1 MSNKTKAYKKNSKSK
16 RETSALLLLPL
27 MAVVG
32 VVPLIVRLYVYDCG
46 LEYFDFFEA
55 PDSYLAKGGSADL
68 FLRWKMVWFVVFS
81 GIMAAILIFKL
92 VTEGKK
98 LEFHKIFLPLGI
110 YALLALLSSVLSDYR
125 RFSFT
130 GIYEQFEPLW
140 ALLGYCIVIYY
151 AFLFVNTEHDVKM
164 VLWALTFS
172 TVIILYIGI
181 TQAFFTDFF
190 KTDFAAKLILP
201 PDSGNLDFNFE
212 AGRVYLTLYNP
223 NYVGSYVAIL
233 MPVFL
238 MLVFAA
244 DKVWKKIGAGLIT
257 AGLILALLGSGS
269 KAGFIGTIVSVIA
282 MMVIFNKRMFRHWIA
297 VLLTAALLAGVVLA
311 YGHHT
316 NFALLKTLKEAMHP
330 AMQTFNLT
338 SIKTLD
344 DEVIITYKGNDLH
357 AVMDYD
363 ETTGMIN
370 VGFKDDS
377 GLELDVVNDAAAKTY
392 TLQDERFPGFK
403 VTPVLLGGNRIGF
416 DLKIDGHG
424 WNFSRQNGTYYLF
437 SPYGQYVKT
446 VDTES
451 VDWLVSRARAF
462 SKRAYI
468 WGKTIPLLKRYV
480 ILGSGADTFV
490 IAFPNYDFVSMY
502 NGGFGTMTMSKPHN
516 MYLQIGVQTGVLS
529 LIAILAFYFW
539 FFIYGLG
546 TCFRLKEYNF
556 SAFVAA
562 GVLAGSAGYM
572 VVQII
577 NDSSITVAPVYWT
590 MIGVGLAIFRTLRKG
605 DIYAAKV
612 LKAAPKTD
620 KNEKAAQTKKSIG

>member
-1 MSNKTKAYKKNSKSK
+1 MSKKTNSYQKNSKSKTTK
-16 RETSALLLLPL
+16 RETSALLLMPL

-32 VVPLIVRLYVYDCG
+32 IVPLIVRLYVYDCL
-46 LEYFDFFEA
+46 LEYFDFFQNA
-55 PDSYLAKGGSADL
+55 DDYLERGGTGDL

-81 GIMAAILIFKL
+81 AIMASILIFKL

-98 LEFHKIFLPLGI
+98 LEFHKIFLPLGV
-110 YALLALLSSVLSDYR
+110 YALLAILSSVLSDYR

-151 AFLFVNTEHDVKM
+151 AFLFVQTEHDVKM
-164 VLWALTFS
+164 VLWALAFS
-172 TVIILYIGI
+172 TVIMIYIGI

-190 KTDFAAKLILP
+190 KTMFAAKLVLP
-201 PDSGNLDFNFE
+201 SWAFNEDGTPGMDFTFE
-212 AGRVYLTLYNP
+212 KGRVYLTLYNP

-233 MPVFL
+233 MPIFL
-238 MLVFAA
+238 MLIFGA

-257 AGLILALLGSGS
+257 AGLILSLLASGS
-269 KAGFIGTIVSVIA
+269 RAGLIGTVVSVIA
-282 MMVIFNKRMFRHWIA
+282 MMIIFNKRLFKHWIA
-297 VLLTAALLAGVVLA
+297 VLVTAALLVGVVAA

-316 NFALLKTLKEAMHP
+316 NYALLNRLKGALHP
-330 AMQTFNLT
+330 AKQTFNLT

-344 DEVIITYKGNDLH
+344 EEVIITYKENNLH
-357 AVMDYD
+357 GIMEYNSASGAFDVR
-363 ETTGMIN
+363 
-370 VGFKDDS
+370 FKDDAGKNIETVS
-377 GLELDVVNDAAAKTY
+377 NSENVSF
-392 TLQDERFPGFK
+392 TLQDDRFPGFR
-403 VTPVLLGGNRIGF
+403 VIPVMLSETQVGF
-416 DLKIDGHG
+416 ELTIDGHG
-424 WNFSRQNGTYYLF
+424 WYFARVNGTYYLF
-437 SPYGQYVKT
+437 TPYGKFVKT

-451 VDWLVSRARAF
+451 VDWLVERSRAF
-462 SKRAYI
+462 SGRAYI
-468 WGKTIPLLKRYV
+468 WGKTIPLLKHYA

-502 NGGFGTMTMSKPHN
+502 NGGYATQTMTKPHN

-539 FFIYGLG
+539 FFVYGLG
-546 TCFRLKEYNF
+546 TCFRLKKYDLT
-556 SAFVAA
+556 AFVGA

-590 MIGVGLAIFRTLRKG
+590 MVGVGLAIFRNLRKS
-605 DIYAAKV
+605 DLYVAKV
-612 LKAAPKTD
+612 PK
-620 KNEKAAQTKKSIG
+620 EKAA

>member
-16 RETSALLLLPL
+16 SETSALLLLPL

-32 VVPLIVRLYVYDCG
+32 IVPLIVRLYAYDCM
-46 LEYFDFFEA
+46 LEYFDFFQNVDDYFA
-55 PDSYLAKGGSADL
+55 QGKSGDL

-81 GIMAAILIFKL
+81 AIMASILIFKL

-110 YALLALLSSVLSDYR
+110 YALLALLSSVLSEYR
-125 RFSFT
+125 YFSFV

-140 ALLGYCIVIYY
+140 ALLGYCIVISY
-151 AFLFVNTEHDVKM
+151 AFLFIHTEHDVKM

-172 TVIILYIGI
+172 TVIILYIGA

-190 KTDFAAKLILP
+190 KTMFGAKLILP
-201 PDSGNLDFNFE
+201 SWGFNEDGTPKLDFHFE
-212 AGRVYLTLYNP
+212 QGRVYLTLYNP

-238 MLVFAA
+238 MLMFGA
-244 DKVWKKIGAGLIT
+244 DKVWKKIGAGLI
-257 AGLILALLGSGS
+257 AVGLILALLGSGS
-269 KAGFIGTIVSVIA
+269 KAGFIGTIISIIA
-282 MMVIFNKRMFRHWIA
+282 MVIIFNKRLFKHWIA
-297 VLLTAALLAGVVLA
+297 VLLTAALMVGVVVA

-316 NFALLKTLKEAMHP
+316 NYALLNRMKAAMHP
-330 AMQTFNLT
+330 SKQTFNLT

-344 DEVIITYKGNDLH
+344 EEVIITYKGNNLH
-357 AVMDYD
+357 GIMEYSTADGTFDVR
-363 ETTGMIN
+363 
-370 VGFKDDS
+370 FKDDS
-377 GLELDVVNDAAAKTY
+377 GNKVATVMDVASNTFI
-392 TLQDERFPGFK
+392 LQDERFSGFGVK
-403 VTPVLLGGNRIGF
+403 PVMLSQTQIGF
-416 DLKIDGHG
+416 ELCIDGRG
-424 WNFSRQNGTYYLF
+424 WYIARIDGTYYLF
-437 SPYGQYVKT
+437 TPYGKFVKT

-451 VDWLVSRARAF
+451 VDWLVERSRAF
-462 SKRAYI
+462 SGRAYI
-468 WGKTIPLLKRYV
+468 WGKTIPLLKHYA

-502 NGGFGTMTMSKPHN
+502 NGGYATQTMTKPHN

-539 FFIYGLG
+539 FFVYGLW
-546 TCFRLKEYNF
+546 TCFRLKKYDF
-556 SAFVAA
+556 TAFVGA

-590 MIGVGLAIFRTLRKG
+590 MVGVGLAIFRNLRKS
-605 DIYAAKV
+605 DLYVAKV
-612 LKAAPKTD
+612 PK
-620 KNEKAAQTKKSIG
+620 EKAA